1 MKRTIVLFNILLL
14 SICLSATN
22 LSFSGGKSSL
32 SLKEG
37 KEEVILSDGA
47 VVNLDDM
54 TIKGERIVLSGT
66 DWRYVRCEGSTLVTD
81 TSRGLEIRAVDI
93 LYDRENETLSIGS
106 WFEVNDTKEE
116 ITAMGG
122 SMYFNMDS
130 EVLELNQQV
139 SLLKITDK
147 GIMECFAES
156 MIYDRNNSTLSL
168 RSGANVKWDGDEY
181 KAEAIS
187 VNLED
192 DSIKLEGR
200 IKGTIN
206 G

>member
-1 MKRTIVLFNILLL
+1 M
-14 SICLSATN
+14 AAN

-37 KEEVILSDGA
+37 KEEVVLSEGA

-54 TIKGERIVLSGT
+54 TITGEKIVLSGE
-66 DWRYVRCEGSTLVTD
+66 DWRYVECEGSTLIDD
-81 TSRGLEIRAVDI
+81 TSRGLAIRAVDI
-93 LYDRENETLSIGS
+93 LYDRQSETLSIGS
-106 WFEVNDTKEE
+106 WFEVNDTQQE

-122 SMYFNMDS
+122 SMYFDMES

-139 SLLKITDK
+139 TLLKITDR
-147 GIMECFAES
+147 GIMECSAES
-156 MIYDRNNSTLSL
+156 MIYDRNNSSLSL
-168 RSGANVKWDGDEY
+168 RSNATVNWNGDEY
-181 KAEAIS
+181 KAEVIS
-187 VNLED
+187 VNLEND
-192 DSIKLEGR
+192 EIKLEGR